1 MEGEGGGGA
10 CASEGRD
17 LGAGGESNAVSCA
30 GPALARPAP
39 RAAAGARGVR
49 FWRRWGAV
57 GSRFQKVRRLL
68 GGAERGSR
76 VDQPRPAPRVS
87 AGGRGRPGSRR
98 WAVADTAPRE
108 VGEPGLGGP
117 GAGVRQ
123 EGLRGSASGACTL
136 ESAPDGKLEVPP
148 PPVNEHLWRSCW
160 VLCWEGTWVRRTRS
174 QEPASWAADDQGPG
188 MAYTAGCRQ
197 GICLRGPLQTASS
210 FVQDFLEALSFC
222 LGVCVRAAVGRPKDG
237 EPFCCTAQVKSGL
250 QNRLN
255 THQRGKR

>member
-30 GPALARPAP
+30 GPAPARPAP
-39 RAAAGARGVR
+39 RAAAGVWGVR

-136 ESAPDGKLEVPP
+136 ESDPDGKLEVPLHP
-148 PPVNEHLWRSCW
+148 P
-160 VLCWEGTWVRRTRS
+160 
-174 QEPASWAADDQGPG
+174 
-188 MAYTAGCRQ
+188 
-197 GICLRGPLQTASS
+197 
-210 FVQDFLEALSFC
+210 
-222 LGVCVRAAVGRPKDG
+222 
-237 EPFCCTAQVKSGL
+237 
-250 QNRLN
+250 
-255 THQRGKR
+255 